1 MVSGGICGEISPWI
15 LPAGVNQPDSAPI
28 RRRLTLFSFCQVF
41 WHKNMTR
48 LVNISGGDFRPA
60 GLPASIRGQRRSG
73 AGSPTGTGPA
83 YPGPIAGRRRATG
96 SRSASG
102 DGQPVGQPRVDPGRL
117 AVRHNLPISPLIC
130 PASGVDTTA
139 AGSRLP
145 ASARARSVRS
155 GAQPGSLPGAPIAW
169 LPGCRVPS
177 AWCARSPDC
186 FSKEFTCNLWRR
198 TARIGATVTLQC
210 AEKRQRQR
218 P

>member
-1 MVSGGICGEISPWI
+1 
-15 LPAGVNQPDSAPI
+15 
-28 RRRLTLFSFCQVF
+28 
-41 WHKNMTR
+41 MTR
-48 LVNISGGDFRPA
+48 LVNIPGRGCRPA
-60 GLPASIRGQRRSG
+60 GQPGSIRGRRRSG

-96 SRSASG
+96 SRPASG
-102 DGQPVGQPRVDPGRL
+102 DGQPAGQPRVDPGRI

-145 ASARARSVRS
+145 ASARARDPC
-155 GAQPGSLPGAPIAW
+155 ALHCPAWQLAWCAIAW

-177 AWCARSPDC
+177 ARCARSPDC
-186 FSKEFTCNLWRR
+186 LSESSLAICGAEQQGSARR
-198 TARIGATVTLQC
+198 SHCSAQKSA
-210 AEKRQRQR
+210 KRQR